1 MKTIITALCLFFVAS
16 TSFAAPVVIGNPAGV
31 ASLSKSEAKKL
42 FLGKMKKLSNGAA
55 PVVIEYT
62 DGTPIRAEF
71 HSAVTKKSE
80 SQLQAYWSKLIFTGK
95 GTPPK
100 SVGSAAE
107 VIAEVSSNPNAIGY
121 VDSSEVTG
129 AVKVLFGQ

>member
-1 MKTIITALCLFFVAS
+1 MKFLTIAACMLLTSSV
-16 TSFAAPVVIGNPAGV
+16 SFASPVVIGNLAG
-31 ASLSKSEAKKL
+31 ADSLSSSDAKKL
-42 FLGKMKKLSNGAA
+42 FLGKLKKLPNGAS

-71 HSAVTKKSE
+71 HDAVTNKSE

-100 SVGSAAE
+100 AVGSAAE
-107 VIAEVSSNPNAIGY
+107 VIAEVSSNPAAVGY
-121 VDSSEVTG
+121 IDSSEVTG
-129 AVKVLFGQ
+129 DVKVIFGQ